1 MNFNYNNKSYDV
13 EIIKKNNKNIY
24 IRVKNSKIIVT
35 CNYFTTKKMIEKLLK
50 DNYKSIIKMIEHD
63 NKKQEKDSKFY
74 FFGKE
79 YNVVYGL
86 DFSIEESKIYAK
98 NEKDLTKNIDKI
110 IKDKF
115 YERLMYYYNMY
126 EENIPLPTL
135 RIRKMTTR
143 WGVCNIKTHVITLNY
158 NLYKYDLK
166 CLDYVVVHEL
176 SHLIHPNHSASFW
189 AVVEKYCPNY
199 KLIRKT
205 LKDE

>member
-1 MNFNYNNKSYDV
+1 MNFNYNDKSYDV

-63 NKKQEKDSKFY
+63 NKKQEKESKFY

-79 YNVVYGL
+79 YNIVYGL

-98 NEKDLTKNIDKI
+98 NKKDLTKNIDKI

-115 YERLMYYYNMY
+115 YERLMHYYNMY
-126 EENIPLPTL
+126 EENIPLPSL

-143 WGVCNIKTHVITLNY
+143 WGVCNIKTHIITLNY
-158 NLYKYDLK
+158 NLYKYNLE

-189 AVVEKYCPNY
+189 SVVEKYCPNY
-199 KLIRKT
+199 KVIRKT